1 MCLLGTWEAI
11 YICHPIPVFSIAQWN
26 RNYQSHFH
34 RSGHWTLR
42 SRNLLEYMPLI
53 GGQKNTEI
61 YKSLRFVCSTS
72 PPVLCGDLGYDSG
85 SVTTVR
91 CSSACFLVPAY
102 PSWFAAWPLPK
113 AQPALCVQWPSSPPL
128 QLNLR
133 VIQFQYW
140 RWLNSLE
147 MWFHSSF
154 LETDRLAIV
163 ISHLG
168 KFLERNWQAKRFH
181 FRVLMI
187 SLYLM
192 GFCEAP
198 MR

>member
-1 MCLLGTWEAI
+1 MKQELSV
-11 YICHPIPVFSIAQWN
+11 P
-26 RNYQSHFH
+26 FH

-42 SRNLLEYMPLI
+42 SRNLLKCMPLI

-61 YKSLRFVCSTS
+61 YKVWGLSAPPPPSLMRW
-72 PPVLCGDLGYDSG
+72 PGLWLGICDHSQVFG
-85 SVTTVR
+85 
-91 CSSACFLVPAY
+91 ACFLGTCLPL
-102 PSWFAAWPLPK
+102 WFAAWPLPK

-154 LETDRLAIV
+154 LETIRLAIV

-168 KFLERNWQAKRFH
+168 EIFWKEIGKQSVSIFEFWW
-181 FRVLMI
+181 
-187 SLYLM
+187 YLFTSW